1 MNNLNLLSFLVDKGV
16 IDKDQRRIIETE
28 LNIKSVKIEE
38 CILKMRLTNLN
49 TLTKLMTEF
58 NNENLDINNFIVDT
72 DLINKIPYTFCA
84 ENRCLPITLVDN
96 CLYIAMNAPD
106 MNVIETLNRFIH
118 FHRTKIIKT
127 NNTQLYELIQKN
139 YAMCGNW
146 IDFIEE
152 SDRSAEVFIDRLLLD
167 AINKRA
173 SDIHFSCEELVV
185 KVRYRI
191 DGDLKKTCIFHKD
204 HFSKISV
211 RLKVLFSVDITNSVR
226 SRDGS
231 LTKFIYG
238 ERVDFRIGFH
248 SCIYGENIVIRILH
262 NPGQTNLD
270 TIGYS
275 PLVLENIRKMIK
287 LHGGLIIFIGPTGS
301 GKTTSLYAAL
311 QEIDAEKYNIMT
323 VEDPVEYNLKGAQQ
337 VDINTHPNLTFASC
351 LRSIMRQDP
360 DVILIGEVRDA
371 ETAQMSLRAAMTGHK
386 IFTTLHARNILDV
399 LDRLEELGLSRRLC
413 ANNIRGIVAQRL
425 VKKLCSHCAGRKCN
439 YCDQLGY
446 RDRCVIAESLFFDEQ
461 VIDIVLSSLTLAEK
475 RSQLIKYGY
484 QSMFDDGLSKIAN
497 GIISKEELIA
507 NLEGVI

>member
-1 MNNLNLLSFLVDKGV
+1 M
-16 IDKDQRRIIETE
+16 
-28 LNIKSVKIEE
+28 
-38 CILKMRLTNLN
+38 
-49 TLTKLMTEF
+49 
-58 NNENLDINNFIVDT
+58 
-72 DLINKIPYTFCA
+72 
-84 ENRCLPITLVDN
+84 
-96 CLYIAMNAPD
+96 
-106 MNVIETLNRFIH
+106 
-118 FHRTKIIKT
+118 
-127 NNTQLYELIQKN
+127 
-139 YAMCGNW
+139 
-146 IDFIEE
+146 
-152 SDRSAEVFIDRLLLD
+152 
-167 AINKRA
+167 
-173 SDIHFSCEELVV
+173 
-185 KVRYRI
+185 
-191 DGDLKKTCIFHKD
+191 
-204 HFSKISV
+204 
-211 RLKVLFSVDITNSVR
+211 
-226 SRDGS
+226 
-231 LTKFIYG
+231 
-238 ERVDFRIGFH
+238 
-248 SCIYGENIVIRILH
+248 
-262 NPGQTNLD
+262 
-270 TIGYS
+270 
-275 PLVLENIRKMIK
+275 VLENIRKMIK